1 MEEAKENNQHDS
13 KLNNKLKDDECLEL
27 KNINYKNMLIK
38 GSNLSN
44 NTEKYNN
51 NILDNYLEK
60 ELLLN
65 KKEHWIKL
73 DNPEKLSKIK
83 IYCDKLVNKYDL
95 NNNEIINMN
104 EFFLNCINCKKINK
118 IKDIEYDKS
127 TGIIM
132 NIPLVMF
139 NNDTRLFYIKK
150 SDKHVSTL
158 KSIPSKKNKTKTNKE
173 IKN

>member
-13 KLNNKLKDDECLEL
+13 KLNNKLKEECLEL

-51 NILDNYLEK
+51 NILDNYLEQ

-83 IYCDKLVNKYDL
+83 IYCDKLVSKYDL
-95 NNNEIINMN
+95 NNSEIINMN
-104 EFFLNCINCKKINK
+104 EFFLNCINSKKISK
-118 IKDIEYDKS
+118 IKDIDYDKS
-127 TGIIM
+127 SGIIM

>member
-1 MEEAKENNQHDS
+1 MEEAKENNNNDS
-13 KLNNKLKDDECLEL
+13 KLNNNLKNDECLEL

-51 NILDNYLEK
+51 NILNNNLEK

-83 IYCDKLVNKYDL
+83 IYCDKLVIKYDL
-95 NNNEIINMN
+95 NNSEIISMN
-104 EFFLNCINCKKINK
+104 EFENF
-118 IKDIEYDKS
+118 ER
-127 TGIIM
+127 IM
-132 NIPLVMF
+132 
-139 NNDTRLFYIKK
+139 
-150 SDKHVSTL
+150 
-158 KSIPSKKNKTKTNKE
+158 
-173 IKN
+173 